1 MLVQRFVTCL
11 MVLVCALGALV
22 FCHSRAAAAE
32 KNLVINGDLSRG
44 AKNVPYQWF
53 GTAQS
58 RKLTDFGWQRGE
70 LRMTNRSPNYA
81 SWHQILMLRPGWYRV
96 GAMARIEGA
105 RDDGPGITVAVKAV
119 GGERLA
125 SNALH
130 GTSDWSPVAL
140 YLHVAKWGET
150 SELLLQLGDDHDP
163 ETGSALFRDVQV
175 TQIDAPPPDASPVY
189 ELGQPVATS
198 TPAAAPPPAGF
209 DYQRPLGVICGT
221 ALIMLLAI
229 CLATIWRPAIA
240 RPSTPLIAGVL
251 VMVVIATVEFA
262 LLYRFEGYFWDIW
275 QKTNRAL
282 LAVKLGPRD
291 IYNPG
296 LPVDSYP
303 PGSLYLLWL
312 SGWLG
317 RVFRPSATGFRV
329 LVESPPVMAS
339 MLLGL
344 TILFAARREGSGWR
358 AFAIMS
364 MFAFN
369 PALVFDTVVWGQS
382 DSVVALAMLAAAIL
396 IVSGRWRLGW
406 IAAAIAL
413 LVKPQAIAIVPPL
426 GLWTLIS
433 AGLGETVLCAA
444 LSGATMLLG
453 VLPFVVGHPPNWII
467 EVYRTLGSRFTD
479 ASVGAFNLHAL
490 LGGLETPDSVKVAL
504 VSYYALGMSAIA
516 GAFVIVA
523 FLVWRARSA
532 NTVMLA
538 TFIAML
544 ALFVF
549 APRMHERYTY
559 YPLVFLVPLALESR
573 VLTAAYAVLTATSF
587 FNLYFM
593 KYLSDSSSF
602 FSNHAHW
609 PVGLASAL
617 NLALFVVVTAYA
629 LFRVAT
635 RREPRATGSSRLA
648 AEEAAIG

>member
-1 MLVQRFVTCL
+1 MA
-11 MVLVCALGALV
+11 LVCVLGALV
-22 FCHSRAAAAE
+22 FYNSIAIAAE
-32 KNLVINGDLSRG
+32 KNLAVNGDLSRG
-44 AKNVPYQWF
+44 SKNIPYQWF
-53 GTAQS
+53 GTAHS

-70 LRMTNRSPNYA
+70 LKMTNRSPNYA
-81 SWHQILMLRPGWYRV
+81 SWHQILMLRPGWYRLS
-96 GAMARIEGA
+96 AMVRTEGV
-105 RDDGPGITVAVKAV
+105 RDDGPGATIAVKAV

-130 GTSDWSPVAL
+130 GTSDWSAVTL

-150 SELLLQLGDDHDP
+150 SELLLQLGDDGDF
-163 ETGSALFRDVQV
+163 ETGSVSYRQV
-175 TQIDAPPPDASPVY
+175 EVEQIHGPPAGAAPVY
-189 ELGQPVATS
+189 ELGQPVVAS
-198 TPAAAPPPAGF
+198 TPAAATPPTGF

-221 ALIMLLAI
+221 MLIVMLTI
-229 CLATIWRPAIA
+229 CLGTIWRPAIS
-240 RPSTPLIAGVL
+240 RPSAPLIAGVL

-317 RVFRPSATGFRV
+317 RVIRPSATGFRV
-329 LVESPPVMAS
+329 LVESPPVVAS

-344 TILFAARREGSGWR
+344 TLLFAARRESSGWR

-396 IVSGRWRLGW
+396 ILHGRWRLGW

-426 GLWTLIS
+426 GIWTLIN
-433 AGLGETVLCAA
+433 AGLGETVTCAA
-444 LSGATMLLG
+444 ISGATMLVG
-453 VLPFVVGHPPNWII
+453 ILPFIVGHPPNWII

-516 GAFVIVA
+516 GSFVIVA

-559 YPLVFLVPLALESR
+559 YPLVFLAPLALESR
-573 VLTAAYAVLTATSF
+573 VLTASYAVLTATSF

-617 NLALFVVVTAYA
+617 NLALFIVVTGYA
-629 LFRVAT
+629 LFRLAT
-635 RREPRATGSSRLA
+635 HREPRATGA
-648 AEEAAIG
+648 APIPAEQPAVT

>member
-1 MLVQRFVTCL
+1 
-11 MVLVCALGALV
+11 MVLVCALGAPV
-22 FCHSRAAAAE
+22 RYSFGASAAE
-32 KNLVINGDLSRG
+32 KSLVVNGDLLRG
-44 AKNVPYQWF
+44 SKKVPYQWF
-53 GTAQS
+53 GTAKT
-58 RKLTDFGWQRGE
+58 RKLTDFEWQRGE
-70 LRMTNRSPNYA
+70 LKTTNQAPNYA
-81 SWHQILMLRPGWYRV
+81 SWHQILMLGPGWYRI
-96 GAMARIEGA
+96 GATARTAGA
-105 RDDGPGITVAVKAV
+105 RDDGPGATIAVKTV
-119 GGERLA
+119 SGERLA

-130 GTSDWSPVAL
+130 GTSVWSPVAL
-140 YLHVAKWGET
+140 FLHVAKWGET
-150 SELLLQLGDDHDP
+150 SELLLQLGDDQDL
-163 ETGSALFRDVQV
+163 ETGSAFFREVEA
-175 TQIDAPPPDASPVY
+175 TRIDAPPPDASPVY
-189 ELGQPVATS
+189 ELGHPLAAS
-198 TPAAAPPPAGF
+198 TPATAPPPAF
-209 DYQRPLGVICGT
+209 DYQRPLGVICGV
-221 ALIMLLAI
+221 ALIILLAI
-229 CLATIWRPAIA
+229 GLGTIWRPAIT
-240 RPSTPLIAGVL
+240 PPPTPLVVGVL
-251 VMVVIATVEFA
+251 VMVAITMVEFA

-317 RVFRPSATGFRV
+317 HVLRPSATGFRV
-329 LVESPPVMAS
+329 LVESPPVVAS

-344 TILFAARREGSGWR
+344 TLLFAARREGSGWR
-358 AFAIMS
+358 AFATMM

-369 PALVFDTVVWGQS
+369 PALIFDTIVWGQS

-396 IVSGRWRLGW
+396 IVWGRWRLGW

-426 GLWTLIS
+426 GLWTLMS
-433 AGLGETVLCAA
+433 AGFGETMLCAA
-444 LSGATMLLG
+444 MSGATMLVG
-453 VLPFVVGHPPNWII
+453 ILPFTVGHPPNWII

-490 LGGLETPDSVKVAL
+490 LGGLETPDSVKIAL

-559 YPLVFLVPLALESR
+559 YPLVFLAPLALESR
-573 VLTAAYAVLTATSF
+573 VLTVSYALLTATSF

-602 FSNHAHW
+602 FSNHPHW

-617 NLALFVVVTAYA
+617 NLALFIVVTGYA

-635 RREPRATGSSRLA
+635 RRQPRASGRGPIGAEQA
-648 AEEAAIG
+648 ALG

>member
-1 MLVQRFVTCL
+1 
-11 MVLVCALGALV
+11 MVLVCALGALLAYN
-22 FCHSRAAAAE
+22 SIAAAAE
-32 KNLVINGDLSRG
+32 KNLVVNGDLSRG
-44 AKNVPYQWF
+44 SKNVPYQWF
-53 GTAQS
+53 GTAHS
-58 RKLTDFGWQRGE
+58 RKLTDFKWQRGE
-70 LRMTNRSPNYA
+70 LEMINQAPNYA
-81 SWHQILMLRPGWYRV
+81 SWHQILLLGPGWYRASAMV
-96 GAMARIEGA
+96 RTSGVRDGGIGASI
-105 RDDGPGITVAVKAV
+105 AVKAV

-125 SNALH
+125 SNSLH
-130 GTSDWSPVAL
+130 GTSDWSQAAL

-150 SELLLQLGDDHDP
+150 SELLLQLGDDHDL
-163 ETGSALFRDVQV
+163 ETGSVTFRDVEV
-175 TQIDAPPPDASPVY
+175 MQIDTLPPGAAPIY
-189 ELGQPVATS
+189 ELGQPVSAS
-198 TPAAAPPPAGF
+198 TPAAAPSPAGF

-221 ALIMLLAI
+221 ALIVLIAI
-229 CLATIWRPAIA
+229 CLGTIWSPAIA
-240 RPSTPLIAGVL
+240 RPSTPLIAGAL
-251 VMVVIATVEFA
+251 VMVVIAVVEFA

-317 RVFRPSATGFRV
+317 HVLRPSATGFRV
-329 LVESPPVMAS
+329 LVESPPVVAS

-344 TILFAARREGSGWR
+344 TLLFAARRNASGWR
-358 AFAIMS
+358 AFAVMM

-369 PALVFDTVVWGQS
+369 PALVYDTVVWGQS
-382 DSVVALAMLAAAIL
+382 DSVVALAMLAATIL
-396 IVSGRWRLGW
+396 IVSGRLRLGW

-433 AGLGETVLCAA
+433 AGLGETTICAA
-444 LSGATMLLG
+444 ISGATMLVG
-453 VLPFVVGHPPNWII
+453 ILPFIVGHPPNWII

-490 LGGLETPDSVKVAL
+490 LGGLETPDSVKVLL

-559 YPLVFLVPLALESR
+559 YPLVFLAPLALESR
-573 VLTAAYAVLTATSF
+573 ILTAVYALLTATSF

-617 NLALFVVVTAYA
+617 NLALFIVVTGYA

-635 RREPRATGSSRLA
+635 RREPRATGGGPIA
-648 AEEAAIG
+648 AQQAAAG

>member
-1 MLVQRFVTCL
+1 

-22 FCHSRAAAAE
+22 LFESGAAAAE
-32 KNLVINGDLSRG
+32 KNLVVNGDLSRG
-44 AKNVPYQWF
+44 SKNVPYQWF
-53 GTAQS
+53 GTAHT
-58 RKLTDFGWQRGE
+58 RKLTDFGWQRGQLE
-70 LRMTNRSPNYA
+70 MTNQAPNFA
-81 SWHQILMLRPGWYRV
+81 SWHQIMMLGPGWYRV
-96 GAMARIEGA
+96 SAMASTVGV
-105 RDDGPGITVAVKAV
+105 RDDGPGATIAVKAV

-150 SELLLQLGDDHDP
+150 SELLLQLGDEHDLD
-163 ETGSALFRDVQV
+163 TGAAFFRDIQV
-175 TQIDAPPPDASPVY
+175 TQIDAPPPDASQFY
-189 ELGQPVATS
+189 ELGQPVAAS
-198 TPAAAPPPAGF
+198 TPAAAAPAPGL
-209 DYQRPLGVICGT
+209 DYQRPLGVICGV
-221 ALIMLLAI
+221 ALIVLLAI
-229 CLATIWRPAIA
+229 CLGTIWRPAIA
-240 RPSTPLIAGVL
+240 FLSTPLIAGVL
-251 VMVVIATVEFA
+251 VMIVIAVVEFA

-317 RVFRPSATGFRV
+317 RVLRPSATGFRV
-329 LVESPPVMAS
+329 LVESPPVVAS

-344 TILFAARREGSGWR
+344 TMLFAARRERSGWR

-396 IVSGRWRLGW
+396 ILSKRWRLGW

-426 GLWTLIS
+426 GLWTLIN
-433 AGLGETVLCAA
+433 AGFAETVICGAI
-444 LSGATMLLG
+444 SGATMLVG
-453 VLPFVVGHPPNWII
+453 VLPFIVGHPPNWII
-467 EVYRTLGSRFTD
+467 EVYRTLGNRFTD

-516 GAFVIVA
+516 GSFVIVA

-559 YPLVFLVPLALESR
+559 YPLVFLAPLALESR
-573 VLTAAYAVLTATSF
+573 VLTASYAVLTATSF

-617 NLALFVVVTAYA
+617 NLALFIVVTGYA

-635 RREPRATGSSRLA
+635 RHEPRATGGGPIGAEQA
-648 AEEAAIG
+648 ALS

>member
-1 MLVQRFVTCL
+1 MA
-11 MVLVCALGALV
+11 LVCALGAL
-22 FCHSRAAAAE
+22 FPFNSIAAAAE
-32 KNLVINGDLSRG
+32 RNLVVNGDLSRG
-44 AKNVPYQWF
+44 SKKVPDQWF
-53 GTAQS
+53 GTAET
-58 RKLTDFGWQRGE
+58 RKLTDFEWQRGE
-70 LRMTNRSPNYA
+70 LTTMNHAPNYA
-81 SWHQILMLRPGWYRV
+81 SWHQILMLGPGWYRIS
-96 GAMARIEGA
+96 AMVRTDGA
-105 RDDGPGITVAVKAV
+105 RDDGPGATIAVKAV
-119 GGERLA
+119 SGERLT

-130 GTSDWSPVAL
+130 GTSEWSPVAL

-150 SELLLQLGDDHDP
+150 SELLLQLGDDHDL
-163 ETGSALFRDVQV
+163 ETGSAFFRNVDA
-175 TQIDAPPPDASPVY
+175 TQIAAPPADASPVY
-189 ELGQPVATS
+189 ELGHPVSAS
-198 TPAAAPPPAGF
+198 TPSAAPPPAGF
-209 DYQRPLGVICGT
+209 DYQRPLGVICGV
-221 ALIMLLAI
+221 ALIVLLAI
-229 CLATIWRPAIA
+229 CLGTIWRPATTH
-240 RPSTPLIAGVL
+240 PSTPLIAGVL
-251 VMVVIATVEFA
+251 VMVAIAAVEFA

-317 RVFRPSATGFRV
+317 RVLRPSATGFRV
-329 LVESPPVMAS
+329 LVESPPVIAS

-344 TILFAARREGSGWR
+344 TILFAARRQGSGWR

-433 AGLGETVLCAA
+433 AGLGETMLCAA
-444 LSGATMLLG
+444 LSGATMLVG
-453 VLPFVVGHPPNWII
+453 ILPFTVGHPPNWII

-516 GAFVIVA
+516 GSFVIVA

-559 YPLVFLVPLALESR
+559 YPLVFLAPLALESR
-573 VLTAAYAVLTATSF
+573 VLTASYAVLTATSF

-617 NLALFVVVTAYA
+617 NLALFVVVTGYA

-635 RREPRATGSSRLA
+635 RREPRATGNGPIP
-648 AEEAAIG
+648 AEQPAVS